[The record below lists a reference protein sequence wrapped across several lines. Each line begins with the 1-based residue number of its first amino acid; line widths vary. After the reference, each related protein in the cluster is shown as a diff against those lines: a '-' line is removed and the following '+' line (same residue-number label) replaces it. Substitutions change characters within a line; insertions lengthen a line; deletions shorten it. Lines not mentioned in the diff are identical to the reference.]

1 MKTKIT
7 ILGSGSSI
15 GVPRIDGYW
24 GNCNRNNKKNI
35 RTRCS
40 IMIKK
45 GNNSILI
52 DSSPDIR
59 NQFLSNKI
67 NNLSYV
73 LYTHPHADQLH
84 GINELRP
91 FYWKNK
97 KKIKIFSDRSTI
109 KYIKEKFNYCFE
121 PVKGYVPFLDA
132 NTIKNSSITF
142 GEKSEKIIF
151 STINLNHGKISSLG
165 YIFEKVAY
173 FSDCNGIN
181 KKYFKQLINLKCLI
195 IDCLKIQKHPSH
207 FSLNEA
213 LEIANKLNI
222 IGTSDYVRVSE
233 LKKQAVQKLID
244 NVDHSQVLDVV

>member
-1 MKTKIT
+1 MT
-7 ILGSGSSI
+7 
-15 GVPRIDGYW
+15 
-24 GNCNRNNKKNI
+24 
-35 RTRCS
+35 
-40 IMIKK
+40 
-45 GNNSILI
+45 
-52 DSSPDIR
+52 
-59 NQFLSNKI
+59 NKI
-67 NNLSYV
+67 SNLSYV

-97 KKIKIFSDRSTI
+97 KKIEIFSNKSTI

-121 PVKGYVPFLDA
+121 PVKGYIPFLEA
-132 NTIKNSSITF
+132 KAIKNSFLTL
-142 GEKSEKIIF
+142 GKKAEKINF

-181 KKYFKQLINLKCLI
+181 KKYFKQLMNLKCLI

-213 LEIANKLNI
+213 LEISNKLKPKKTVLTNLHHDLDYNYLLKNLPSNI
-222 IGTSDYVRVSE
+222 ISAYDG
-233 LKKQAVQKLID
+233 LKINLV
-244 NVDHSQVLDVV
+244 